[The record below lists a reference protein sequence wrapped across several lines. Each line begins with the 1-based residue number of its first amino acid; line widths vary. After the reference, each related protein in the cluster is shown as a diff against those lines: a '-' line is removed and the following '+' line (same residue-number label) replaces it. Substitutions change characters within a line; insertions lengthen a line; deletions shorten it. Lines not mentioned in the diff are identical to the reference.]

1 MFYNKPKLVNIK
13 CIVSGEVKN
22 RRAWYHCGICQINYS
37 VNVFPEYDG
46 WLRRPSCALC
56 SGILARK
63 TVQLF
68 TPHRRR

>member
-13 CIVSGEVKN
+13 CIITGQVKA
-22 RRAWYHCGICQINYS
+22 RRAWYNCGVCQINYS
-37 VNVFPEYDG
+37 VDVFSEYDG

-68 TPHRRR
+68 APHRRR